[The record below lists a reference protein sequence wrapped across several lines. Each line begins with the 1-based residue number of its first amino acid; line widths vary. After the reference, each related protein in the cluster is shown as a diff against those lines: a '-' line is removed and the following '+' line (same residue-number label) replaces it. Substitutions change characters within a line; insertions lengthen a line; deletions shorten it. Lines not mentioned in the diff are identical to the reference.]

1 MKDYIRSVLDVV
13 TESPFVPLEAHAKKG
28 VLAVEKLAEAM
39 DAYCSGNQALLEE
52 RTNEIDELEHDADK
66 LKQKIR
72 AGIPSSV
79 KLPVDKKD
87 LLSFLK
93 QQDSIADFAQAS
105 AYWMTLRPCKN
116 VPEEVKNG
124 FLELMGTSLKAT
136 RKYDELAGE
145 IYKLLA
151 TSFSKEEIK
160 ETMDIIPEVEKL
172 EHDVD
177 VLETALLK
185 KIFENE
191 EAIGGAGVCHLMGLV
206 ERVGGI
212 ADKSASSADRLRS
225 MILRR

>member
-1 MKDYIRSVLDVV
+1 MKDYIRSVFDVV
-13 TESPFVPLEAHAKKG
+13 AESPFASLEEHAKKG

-39 DAYCSGNQALLEE
+39 EAYCAGNQALLEE
-52 RTNEIDELEHDADK
+52 RTDKIDKLEHEADK

-79 KLPVDKKD
+79 KLPVDTKD

-93 QQDSIADFAQAS
+93 QQDSIADFAQAAS
-105 AYWMTLRPCKN
+105 YWMTLRPCKTL
-116 VPEEVKNG
+116 PTEVKEG
-124 FLELMGTSLKAT
+124 FLELMTASLKTT

-145 IYKLLA
+145 LYNLLA
-151 TSFSKEEIK
+151 TSFSKEEVK
-160 ETMDIIPEVEKL
+160 ETMSIIPEVERL

-191 EAIGGAGVCHLMGLV
+191 EAIGGAGVCHLIGLI

-212 ADKSASSADRLRS
+212 ADKSASAADRLRT

>member
-13 TESPFVPLEAHAKKG
+13 ADSPFVPLEMHAKKG
-28 VLAVEKLAEAM
+28 VLAVEKLSEAM
-39 DAYCSGNQALLEE
+39 EAYCKGDQVLLNE
-52 RTNEIDELEHDADK
+52 RTEEIDILEHDADK
-66 LKQKIR
+66 IKQKIR
-72 AGIPSSV
+72 ASIPSSIR
-79 KLPVDKKD
+79 LPVNKKD

-116 VPEEVKNG
+116 LPDEIKEG
-124 FLELMGTSLKAT
+124 FLELMAASLKTA
-136 RKYDELAGE
+136 RLYDELVGE
-145 IYKLLA
+145 LYKLLA

-160 ETMDIIPEVEKL
+160 ETMQIVPKVERL

-185 KIFENE
+185 KIFEHE
-191 EAIGGAGVCHLMGLV
+191 DALGGAGVCHLMGLV
-206 ERVGGI
+206 EKVGGI
-212 ADKSASSADRLRS
+212 ADKSASAADRLRS

>member
-13 TESPFVPLEAHAKKG
+13 AESPFVPLEAHATKG

-39 DAYCSGNQALLEE
+39 EAYCEGNYAILEE
-52 RTNEIDELEHDADK
+52 RTEEIDKLEHEADK

-72 AGIPSSV
+72 TGIPSSV
-79 KLPVDKKD
+79 RLPVNKKD

-93 QQDSIADFAQAS
+93 QQDSIADYAQAA

-116 VPEEVKNG
+116 IPDKIKEG
-124 FLELMGTSLKAT
+124 FLELMGTSLKTA
-136 RKYDELAGE
+136 RLYDELVGKL
-145 IYKLLA
+145 YKLLA

-160 ETMDIIPEVEKL
+160 ETMTIIPEVEKL

-185 KIFENE
+185 EIFEHE
-191 EAIGGAGVCHLMGLV
+191 DTIGGAGVCHLMGLV
-206 ERVGGI
+206 ERIGGI
-212 ADKSASSADRLRS
+212 ADKSASAADRLRT
-225 MILRR
+225 MIYRR

>member
-116 VPEEVKNG
+116 VPDEVKNG

-145 IYKLLA
+145 LYKLLA

-160 ETMDIIPEVEKL
+160 ETMDIIPQVEKL

-177 VLETALLK
+177 VIETALLK
-185 KIFENE
+185 KIFKYEDV
-191 EAIGGAGVCHLMGLV
+191 IGGAGVCHLMGLV

>member
-1 MKDYIRSVLDVV
+1 MKDYIRSVFDVV
-13 TESPFVPLEAHAKKG
+13 AESPFGPLELHAKKG

-39 DAYCSGNQALLEE
+39 EAYCTGNQIILEE
-52 RTNEIDELEHDADK
+52 KTDEIDKLEHEADK

-93 QQDSIADFAQAS
+93 QQDSIADFAQAA
-105 AYWMTLRPCKN
+105 AYWMTLRPSKTL
-116 VPEEVKNG
+116 PTEVKEG
-124 FLELMGTSLKAT
+124 FLELMATSLKTT

-145 IYKLLA
+145 LYKLLA

-160 ETMDIIPEVEKL
+160 ETLTIIPEVEKL
-172 EHDVD
+172 EHNVD
-177 VLETALLK
+177 VLETTLLK

-191 EAIGGAGVCHLMGLV
+191 EAIGGAGVCHLIGLV
-206 ERVGGI
+206 ERIGGI
-212 ADKSASSADRLRS
+212 ADKSATAADRLRT

>member
-13 TESPFVPLEAHAKKG
+13 TESPFVPLEKHAKKG

-39 DAYCSGNQALLEE
+39 DAYCAGNQALLEE
-52 RTNEIDELEHDADK
+52 RTREIDELEHDADK

-116 VPEEVKNG
+116 IPEEVKSG
-124 FLELMGTSLKAT
+124 FLELMGTSIKAT

-145 IYKLLA
+145 LYKLLA

-160 ETMDIIPEVEKL
+160 EIMDIIPEIEKL

-185 KIFENE
+185 TIFEYE
-191 EAIGGAGVCHLMGLV
+191 EVIGGAGVCHLMGLV

-212 ADKSASSADRLRS
+212 ADKSASSADRLRT

>member
-13 TESPFVPLEAHAKKG
+13 ADSPFVPLEIHAKKG
-28 VLAVEKLAEAM
+28 VLAVEKLSEAM
-39 DAYCSGNQALLEE
+39 EAYCKGDQVLLNE
-52 RTNEIDELEHDADK
+52 RTEEIDILEHDADK
-66 LKQKIR
+66 IKQKIR
-72 AGIPSSV
+72 ASIPSSIR
-79 KLPVDKKD
+79 LPVNKKD

-116 VPEEVKNG
+116 LPDEIKEG
-124 FLELMGTSLKAT
+124 FLELMAASLKTA
-136 RKYDELAGE
+136 RLYEELVGE
-145 IYKLLA
+145 LYKLLA

-160 ETMDIIPEVEKL
+160 ETMQIVPQVERL

-185 KIFENE
+185 KIFEHE
-191 EAIGGAGVCHLMGLV
+191 DALGGAGVCHLMGLV
-206 ERVGGI
+206 EKVGGI
-212 ADKSASSADRLRS
+212 ADKSASAADRLRS

>member
-13 TESPFVPLEAHAKKG
+13 AESPFVPLEAHAKKG

-39 DAYCSGNQALLEE
+39 EAYCEGNQAILEE
-52 RTNEIDELEHDADK
+52 RTGEIDKLEHEADK

-79 KLPVDKKD
+79 RLPVNKKD

-93 QQDSIADFAQAS
+93 QQDSIADYAQAA

-116 VPEEVKNG
+116 IPEEIKEG
-124 FLELMGTSLKAT
+124 FLELMNTSLKTA
-136 RKYDELAGE
+136 RLYDELAGE
-145 IYKLLA
+145 LYKLLA

-160 ETMDIIPEVEKL
+160 ETMTIIPEVEKL

-177 VLETALLK
+177 VLETSLLK

-191 EAIGGAGVCHLMGLV
+191 DAIGGAGVCHLIGLA
-206 ERVGGI
+206 EKVGGV
-212 ADKSASSADRLRS
+212 ADKSASAADRLRT

>member
-13 TESPFVPLEAHAKKG
+13 AESPFIHLEIHAKKG

-39 DAYCSGNQALLEE
+39 EAYCAGNETLLEE
-52 RTNEIDELEHDADK
+52 RTNEIDLLEHDADK

-72 AGIPSSV
+72 SGIPASIR
-79 KLPVDKKD
+79 LPVDKKD

-93 QQDSIADFAQAS
+93 QQDSIADYAQAS
-105 AYWMTLRPCKN
+105 AYWMTLRPGKAL
-116 VPEEVKNG
+116 PAEIKAG
-124 FLELMGTSLKAT
+124 FLELMTASLKTA
-136 RKYDELAGE
+136 KMYDELAGE
-145 IYKLLA
+145 IYKLLV

-160 ETMDIIPEVEKL
+160 ETLTIIPEVEKL

-185 KIFENE
+185 RIFEHE
-191 EAIGGAGVCHLMGLV
+191 DAIGGAGVCHLMGLV
-206 ERVGGI
+206 ERIGGI
-212 ADKSASSADRLRS
+212 ADKSASAADRLRT

>member
-13 TESPFVPLEAHAKKG
+13 GESPFVPLEAHAKKG

-39 DAYCSGNQALLEE
+39 EAYCAGNQAVLEE
-52 RTNEIDELEHDADK
+52 RTIEIDKLEHDADK

-93 QQDSIADFAQAS
+93 QQDSIADFAQAA
-105 AYWMTLRPCKN
+105 AYWMNLRPCKTL
-116 VPEEVKNG
+116 PEEIKNG
-124 FLELMGTSLKAT
+124 FLELMGASLKTT
-136 RKYDELAGE
+136 RLYDELAGE
-145 IYKLLA
+145 LYKLLA
-151 TSFSKEEIK
+151 TSFSKEEVK
-160 ETMDIIPEVEKL
+160 ETMTIIPEVEKL

-185 KIFENE
+185 RIFENE
-191 EAIGGAGVCHLMGLV
+191 EAIGGAGVCHLIGLV
-206 ERVGGI
+206 ERIGGV
-212 ADKSASSADRLRS
+212 ADKSASSADRLRT
-225 MILRR
+225 MILKR

>member
-13 TESPFVPLEAHAKKG
+13 ADSPFVPLEMHAKKG
-28 VLAVEKLAEAM
+28 VLAVEKLSEAM
-39 DAYCSGNQALLEE
+39 EAYCKGDQVLLNE
-52 RTNEIDELEHDADK
+52 RTEEIDILEHDADK
-66 LKQKIR
+66 IKQKIR
-72 AGIPSSV
+72 ASIPSSIR
-79 KLPVDKKD
+79 LPVNKKD

-116 VPEEVKNG
+116 LPDEIKEG
-124 FLELMGTSLKAT
+124 FLELMAASLKTA
-136 RKYDELAGE
+136 RLYDELVGE
-145 IYKLLA
+145 LYKLLA

-160 ETMDIIPEVEKL
+160 ETMQIVPEVERL

-185 KIFENE
+185 KIFEHE
-191 EAIGGAGVCHLMGLV
+191 DALGGAGVCHLMGLV
-206 ERVGGI
+206 EKVGGI
-212 ADKSASSADRLRS
+212 ADKSASAADRLRS